1 MKKNKMHNKKAI
13 LLEYGCY
20 FLILLFFLFIA
31 PKFLVEKV
39 IVDGTSMENT
49 LFDEEQ
55 LLIEKVS
62 RYFGE
67 LERFDIVVFTKNDGD
82 VKKTYVKRIIGL
94 PGETVQIV
102 GNQIYVDG
110 TVLSESYGKNAM
122 NTEGIAREKIT
133 LGEEEY
139 FVLGDNRAVS
149 VDSRQAKVGTV
160 KKEEIDGVVM
170 LRVAPLASFGKV
182 E

>member
-1 MKKNKMHNKKAI
+1 MKKNKMHNKKAL
-13 LLEYGCY
+13 LLEYSSY
-20 FLILLFFLFIA
+20 LFILLFFLVIA

-49 LFDEEQ
+49 LFHEEQ
-55 LLIEKVS
+55 LLIEKIS

-67 LERFDIVVFTKNDGD
+67 LERFDIIVFTKKDGN
-82 VKKTYVKRIIGL
+82 VEKTYVKRVIGL
-94 PGETVQIV
+94 PGETVQII
-102 GNQIYVDG
+102 GNQIYIDE

-122 NTEGIAREKIT
+122 NTEGIAREKVT

-149 VDSRQAKVGTV
+149 LDSRQATIGAV
-160 KKEEIDGVVM
+160 KKEEIDGVVVF
-170 LRVAPLASFGKV
+170 RVAPLASFGKV

>member
-1 MKKNKMHNKKAI
+1 MHNKKAI

-67 LERFDIVVFTKNDGD
+67 LERFDIIVFTKNDGN
-82 VKKTYVKRIIGL
+82 VEKTYVKRIIGL

-133 LGEEEY
+133 LGEEY